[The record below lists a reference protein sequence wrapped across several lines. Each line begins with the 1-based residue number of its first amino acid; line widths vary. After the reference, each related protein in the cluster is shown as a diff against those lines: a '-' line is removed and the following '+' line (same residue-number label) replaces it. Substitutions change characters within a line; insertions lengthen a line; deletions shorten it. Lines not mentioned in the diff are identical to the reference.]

1 MTETTEK
8 LPEIMELDFDKSGG
22 LIPTV
27 AQDAQ
32 TGEILMLAYMNR
44 ESFQK
49 TLETGEVHYYS
60 RSRQKLWHKGGGSS
74 GRVQKVKSMHTD
86 CDGDAIVVKIEQVG
100 GVSCHTGR
108 RSCFHYLAGTDGAFR
123 LQAIVGHQSLN
134 SAESP
139 ENNHSDGGVLPQWG
153 VD

>member
-8 LPEIMELDFDKSGG
+8 LPEIMELNFEKSGG

-27 AQDAQ
+27 AQDAE

-44 ESFQK
+44 ESLQK
-49 TLETGEVHYYS
+49 TLETGEVHYFS

-86 CDGDAIVVKIEQVG
+86 CDGDAIIVKIEQVG

-108 RSCFHYLAGTDGAFR
+108 RSCFHYQAGADGQFR
-123 LQAIVGHQSLN
+123 LMMEKRLKSQPG
-134 SAESP
+134 SASAANP
-139 ENNHSDGGVLPQWG
+139 EAAAAQGPGWG